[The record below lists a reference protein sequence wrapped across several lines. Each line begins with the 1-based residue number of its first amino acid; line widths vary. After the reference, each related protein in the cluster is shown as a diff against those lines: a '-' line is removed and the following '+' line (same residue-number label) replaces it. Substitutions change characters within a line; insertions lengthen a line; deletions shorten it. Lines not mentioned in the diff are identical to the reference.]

1 MPQKVTVNYST
12 EFSRCISK
20 YIESSRYTV
29 YKISQITGL
38 GRTAIHQVMS
48 GKMLPTRDFFER
60 LCAVFLITPQ
70 QKAELTELYF
80 KEKIGEK
87 HYREAS
93 AVLHKHVG
101 SFNKLQYVGSQFFWY
116 SKRNY

>member
-12 EFSRCISK
+12 EFSKCISK
-20 YIESSRYTV
+20 YIESSGYTV
-29 YKISQITGL
+29 YRISQITGL

-70 QKAELTELYF
+70 QKSRTDRTVF
-80 KEKIGEK
+80 QRKN
-87 HYREAS
+87 R
-93 AVLHKHVG
+93 
-101 SFNKLQYVGSQFFWY
+101 
-116 SKRNY
+116 